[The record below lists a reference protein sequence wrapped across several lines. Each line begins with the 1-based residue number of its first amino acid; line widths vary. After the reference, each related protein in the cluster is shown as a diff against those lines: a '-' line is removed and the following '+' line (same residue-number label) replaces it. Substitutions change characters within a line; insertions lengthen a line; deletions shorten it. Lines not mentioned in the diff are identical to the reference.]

1 MSEFIAAII
10 GGLFTLAGTFIALI
24 FQFRKDERDK
34 REDYHND
41 LVSSL
46 DVIAYKAAK
55 VRNNYLDFNYSN
67 FNKDNTTEIYQEIH
81 TDFKGLDK
89 QLQSLILLMSHHS
102 DNSNKVLRRLLTSY
116 EPVENQF
123 NNFKISY
130 KIYTQK
136 YESPDFNKNNITFSK
151 RKLDISIKDFIAHI
165 KNFASEKYQHDLYEP
180 TLNNLVDP
188 NDAINNDKYYQK

>member
-1 MSEFIAAII
+1 M
-10 GGLFTLAGTFIALI
+10 
-24 FQFRKDERDK
+24 
-34 REDYHND
+34 N
-41 LVSSL
+41 
-46 DVIAYKAAK
+46 
-55 VRNNYLDFNYSN
+55 FNYSN

-151 RKLDISIKDFIAHI
+151 RKLDISIEDFIAHI
-165 KNFASEKYQHDLYEP
+165 KILQARNINMIY
-180 TLNNLVDP
+180 TNLL
-188 NDAINNDKYYQK
+188 